1 MASDQTKKMPT
12 PLPHELPRRRLARE
26 LQGDG
31 IEFGP
36 GCHPLPL
43 TRLVTRIRYCDRFD
57 KETFAQLF
65 PELADHID
73 GFPSTID
80 FPLDFEREDFDQVIG
95 PASVDFVIASHVIEH
110 LVNPLLFLSRVH
122 RLLRN
127 GGQFYLAIPD
137 KRAFFDRDRRRTPLR
152 ELIDRHEQGTFDL
165 TDEMIVRFLNE
176 AEQPETPITPTTPG
190 YHERIADCRR
200 RSIHTNVWLADD
212 LIEILE
218 YVARHLHAPFEILD
232 GLATDIEFILI
243 LRQTSDVRAIDRYPT
258 VLGRIWF
265 DSYRHAQ
272 EQYSDSK
279 FTKMEELIV
288 GAHQQLMVLDER
300 ARETQG
306 FVKRIKGALDRL
318 PIAGSISRWV
328 SNKKSNE

>member
-1 MASDQTKKMPT
+1 MSSDQSINSCA

-36 GCHPLPL
+36 GCHPLSL
-43 TRLVTRIRYCDRFD
+43 SRLVTRVRYCDRFN
-57 KETFAQLF
+57 KETFEALF
-65 PELADHID
+65 PELAEHID
-73 GFPSTID
+73 GFPPIID
-80 FPLDFEREDFDQVIG
+80 FPIDFERVDFDQAIG
-95 PASVDFVIASHVIEH
+95 PASVDFAIASHVIEH

-122 RLLRN
+122 RLLKT
-127 GGQFYLAIPD
+127 GGLFYLAIPD

-152 ELIDRHEQGTFDL
+152 ELIGRHERGESDL

-176 AEQPETPITPTTPG
+176 AEQPETPISPATPG
-190 YHERIADCRR
+190 YRERIADCRK

-218 YVARHLHAPFEILD
+218 YVARHLNAPFEIVD

-272 EQYSDSK
+272 ETYSDSK
-279 FTKMEELIV
+279 FAKMEELIV

-306 FVKRIKGALDRL
+306 FVKRIKGVLDRL
-318 PIAGSISRWV
+318 PIAGSFSRWV
-328 SNKKSNE
+328 SNKNAGE